1 MQTQAARPNNS
12 HQTDHRVLAVYGD
25 SDMTVFALP
34 PNATMADLAASL
46 ARRAP
51 SRGQLPL
58 HIEVNLA
65 H

>member
-1 MQTQAARPNNS
+1 MQTQAARPLNL
-12 HQTDHRVLAVYGD
+12 HHTGHRVLAVYGD

-34 PNATMADLAASL
+34 PNATMADLAETL
-46 ARRAP
+46 ERRAP
-51 SRGQLPL
+51 SRDQLPL